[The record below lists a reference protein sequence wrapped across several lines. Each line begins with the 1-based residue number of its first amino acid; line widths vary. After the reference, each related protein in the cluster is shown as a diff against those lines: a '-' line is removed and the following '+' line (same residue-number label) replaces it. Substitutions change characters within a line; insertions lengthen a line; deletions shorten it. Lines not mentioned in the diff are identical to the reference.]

1 MSAQYGSLP
10 FDEAIR
16 FFRGK
21 DLVPTDRWA
30 DVWKAEHDVGFMV
43 AGAAKADLLA
53 DLHGAVLKGV
63 AKGTTLA
70 EFRKD
75 FDTIVARHGW
85 TGWKGESSDAGRA
98 WRTRLIYDTNL
109 RTSYQAGRWAQ
120 VQAGKQWRP
129 YLEYKHSDLS
139 AHPRPLHKS
148 WDGLVVAV
156 DDPWVQTHWPP
167 NGWGCKCRMFA
178 LSERDLRR
186 MEKSG
191 PDTPPDDGSYDWTDK
206 VTGEMH
212 RVPNGIDPGWDYAP
226 GASRTDLMR
235 KEIERKVA
243 KLPKE
248 IGKSLKA
255 ETEQPPPPWRFLSKD
270 ELDLETVKTLGQERL
285 DQWLGKSLGSGTIAG
300 VLDAPWEAVAP
311 SAGQI
316 RAILFEDLNTR
327 QSLGGVRPATWNRS
341 GQGLQVLVRAASRF
355 PDGWVSAANSV
366 PLRVQMAK
374 SRGYYSW
381 KQWNSAERR
390 FEAFIRTD
398 ASSTAE
404 HEYTHHL
411 QRTMPELDAIFQAEH
426 RRRTANDPSEIL
438 FAWAKSERGRPD
450 QYVHRYQGREY
461 EGHNAL
467 EVMTM
472 AFQGLLGTDKFADE
486 LLAKMLIF
494 DREMLKVALGLLF
507 HFRP

>member
-1 MSAQYGSLP
+1 MPAQYGSLP

-30 DVWKAEHDVGFMV
+30 DVWKAEHDVSFMV

-53 DLHGAVLKGV
+53 DLHGAMLKGV

-75 FDTIVARHGW
+75 FDAIVARHGW
-85 TGWKGESSDAGRA
+85 TGWKGEESDAGRA

-109 RTSYQAGRWAQ
+109 RMSYQAGRWAQ

-178 LSERDLRR
+178 LAERDLRR
-186 MEKSG
+186 MGKTG

-206 VTGEMH
+206 VTGEVH

-243 KLPKE
+243 KLPLE
-248 IGKSLKA
+248 IGKALQEDVSRLGMPSLHSTLEEVEGEIAKSGVEQTVA
-255 ETEQPPPPWRFLSKD
+255 LASDGTELLRKVGD
-270 ELDLETVKTLGQERL
+270 
-285 DQWLGKSLGSGTIAG
+285 
-300 VLDAPWEAVAP
+300 
-311 SAGQI
+311 
-316 RAILFEDLNTR
+316 
-327 QSLGGVRPATWNRS
+327 
-341 GQGLQVLVRAASRF
+341 
-355 PDGWVSAANSV
+355 ANSV
-366 PLRVQMAK
+366 AF
-374 SRGYYSW
+374 
-381 KQWNSAERR
+381 SAEELALLKDSVVTHNHPVVTSFSIEDVALLIR
-390 FEAFIRTD
+390 FDLAELRAVDVQWTYVLARVGSPLTNAEKQALIAHAEELEAAGWGD
-398 ASSTAE
+398 ALKKLRSGE
-404 HEYTHHL
+404 I
-411 QRTMPELDAIFQAEH
+411 DQAEFNDNLYH
-426 RRRTANDPSEIL
+426 WIWGGLNDSNRLSYRREAR
-438 FAWAKSERGRPD
+438 
-450 QYVHRYQGREY
+450 
-461 EGHNAL
+461 
-467 EVMTM
+467 
-472 AFQGLLGTDKFADE
+472 
-486 LLAKMLIF
+486 
-494 DREMLKVALGLLF
+494 
-507 HFRP
+507 

>member
-1 MSAQYGSLP
+1 MSAEYGSLP

-30 DVWKAEHDVGFMV
+30 DVRKEEHDVAFMV

-53 DLHGAVLKGV
+53 DLHWAALKGV

-75 FDTIVARHGW
+75 FDAIVTRHGW

-129 YLEYKHSDLS
+129 YLIYRHSDLS
-139 AHPRPLHKS
+139 THPRPLHVS

-178 LSERDLRR
+178 LAERDLRR
-186 MEKSG
+186 MGKTG

-206 VTGEMH
+206 VTGEVH

-243 KLPKE
+243 KLPAG
-248 IGKSLKA
+248 IGRQL
-255 ETEQPPPPWRFLSKD
+255 KD
-270 ELDLETVKTLGQERL
+270 EL
-285 DQWLGKSLGSGTIAG
+285 SLRFTQPAG
-300 VLDAPWEAVAP
+300 EFTPYDTDYP
-311 SAGQI
+311 SANPDISTPLKAAII
-316 RAILFEDLNTR
+316 RFEDAVRSDLATEHAALLDSQGAILL
-327 QSLGGVRPATWNRS
+327 QRS
-341 GQGLQVLVRAASRF
+341 GQSDRVTFTHAELTPMAGATFSHNHPGGASFSLEDIALAAAYDFAEIRAVTALFRHSMAGPWPAEADLARVYAEEFPKAESEVRDRVKTGQLRAIHYGFEVRHRVWVRVASR
-355 PDGWVSAANSV
+355 
-366 PLRVQMAK
+366 
-374 SRGYYSW
+374 
-381 KQWNSAERR
+381 
-390 FEAFIRTD
+390 
-398 ASSTAE
+398 
-404 HEYTHHL
+404 
-411 QRTMPELDAIFQAEH
+411 
-426 RRRTANDPSEIL
+426 
-438 FAWAKSERGRPD
+438 
-450 QYVHRYQGREY
+450 
-461 EGHNAL
+461 
-467 EVMTM
+467 
-472 AFQGLLGTDKFADE
+472 
-486 LLAKMLIF
+486 
-494 DREMLKVALGLLF
+494 LGLVY
-507 HFRP
+507 RREKS